1 VFVSQPVLALSFSLA
16 LGFLA
21 AAAVASSA
29 LARTRKSRA
38 FRMFAFAAAII
49 VVGRVTAASGLHFN
63 VTPSMPLG
71 IYRLAPV
78 PKSGVQRGM
87 FVAACAPIDAARLGR
102 RRGYLANGR
111 CAADTEPLVKVVA
124 AVAGDEVTISSR
136 GVSVNECLLP
146 HSRPLKFDSAGR
158 PLSPWPRGRYRLRRG
173 QLWLYAGNDR
183 SWDSRYWGRVP
194 ISDVLARAQPV
205 VASKPSAS
213 MTKRF
218 FQDCD
223 VAASSPPPA
232 KTGKWQSFRSSRDG

>member
-1 VFVSQPVLALSFSLA
+1 MLTLSFSLA
-16 LGFLA
+16 FCFLA
-21 AAAVASSA
+21 TATVASSA
-29 LARTRKSRA
+29 LARTRRSRA
-38 FRMFAFAAAII
+38 FRVIAFAAALT

-63 VTPSMPLG
+63 VTLSMPIG

-78 PKSGVQRGM
+78 PKSGVQRGT
-87 FVAACAPIDAARLGR
+87 FVAVCAPIDAARLGL

-111 CAADTEPLVKVVA
+111 CAADTEPLLKVVA

-136 GVSVNECLLP
+136 GVAVNECLLP
-146 HSRPLKFDSAGR
+146 HSRPLEFDSAGR
-158 PLSPWPRGRYRLRRG
+158 PLSPWPHGRYRLRRG

-194 ISDVLARAQPV
+194 LSEVLARAQP

-218 FQDCD
+218 FQDCGL
-223 VAASSPPPA
+223 AASS
-232 KTGKWQSFRSSRDG
+232 SRP